1 MILAIIETDQGQL
14 ADASRQMLTFSRE
27 LAGRIGAPVA
37 AVAFEAAE
45 PDLVRE
51 AGAFGAASVIQIG
64 HERLDAYAP
73 EAFGR
78 ALLQLI
84 EAKEPSVVLAPST
97 DRGNEILAHAAA
109 FADLPMASNCAE
121 IRGIDPFEITRLRW
135 GSSLLEEA
143 RLEKEPKLM
152 SVGLHVVTPEQAAA
166 PVEPSV
172 ETFTPSLEDRDLR
185 VKMVRLEEEVVEGIT
200 LKNAPVVIGGGRGVG
215 SPEGYGVLEK
225 LAELVG
231 GAVGGS
237 RVATNNGWRPHSDQ
251 IGLTGNRIAPDLYIP
266 CGISGAIQHLVGCKG
281 AKRILVINKDPEA
294 PFFAKADWGVIG
306 DLHEVIPAIIEE
318 IKKQQ

>member
-1 MILAIIETDQGQL
+1 
-14 ADASRQMLTFSRE
+14 MLTFARE
-27 LAGRIGAPVA
+27 LAGRLDASLA
-37 AVAFEAAE
+37 AVAFEAT
-45 PDLVRE
+45 DDHLVRE
-51 AGAFGAASVIQIG
+51 MGAFGAAAVIQVA

-73 EAFGR
+73 EACGR
-78 ALLQLI
+78 SLVQLI
-84 EAKEPSVVLAPST
+84 EEKKPSVVLAPST

-109 FADLPMASNCAE
+109 VADLPMASNCAE
-121 IRGIDPFEITRLRW
+121 VRGVDPFEITRLRW

-152 SVGLHVVTPEQAAA
+152 TVGLHVVAAEEAPA
-166 PVEPSV
+166 PVEAAV
-172 ETFTPSLEDRDLR
+172 ESFAPSLEERDLR
-185 VKMVRLEEEVVEGIT
+185 VKVARLEEEVVEGIT

-225 LAELVG
+225 LAEVLG

-318 IKKQQ
+318 IQKQ